1 MLPANGVAKIKKQ
14 NQPTT
19 PNLPPPLF
27 SSELLEGGS
36 VSTVSERSRDF
47 GNTASFHSLE
57 NKVKTLKARA
67 GISAPLSMAPQQPRA
82 AMQSGE
88 KSPVLSLW
96 GIHWRAAA
104 YQITPLV
111 FSISSQ
117 AKRI

>member
-14 NQPTT
+14 NQPTKN
-19 PNLPPPLF
+19 PKPPPPLF

-47 GNTASFHSLE
+47 GNTVSFHSLE

-67 GISAPLSMAPQQPRA
+67 GISAPLSMAPQRPRA

-88 KSPVLSLW
+88 KSPVLSL
-96 GIHWRAAA
+96 
-104 YQITPLV
+104 
-111 FSISSQ
+111 
-117 AKRI
+117 